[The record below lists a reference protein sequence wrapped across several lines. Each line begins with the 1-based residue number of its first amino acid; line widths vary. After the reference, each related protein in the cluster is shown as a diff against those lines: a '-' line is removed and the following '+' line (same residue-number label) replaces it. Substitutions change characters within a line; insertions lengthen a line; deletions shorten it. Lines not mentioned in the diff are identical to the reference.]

1 MHGLEPGPLV
11 RNYAFCMIYPLFRR
25 RCDRAVVGRTKEV
38 PMKRF
43 IVVAAGVASLLL
55 FGVVIRRGRTGH
67 PFHRTRR
74 RRGTRL
80 WRHHLHRG
88 LR

>member
-1 MHGLEPGPLV
+1 MQSLDPACLV

-25 RCDRAVVGRTKEV
+25 RYDRPVVGRTKEV

-55 FGVVIRRGRTGH
+55 LGCHRPGPHRPCISPSPSPEILRGWI
-67 PFHRTRR
+67 
-74 RRGTRL
+74 L
-80 WRHHLHRG
+80 
-88 LR
+88 